1 MPDYQIVMNKIER
14 KNCFSDCYRMMVWR
28 VCLPWEQKI
37 VRFISRKEII
47 IYEHRHQKLRPLI
60 QQKSASYK
68 RLFSSKSLEHF
79 SFYLILKFTPILNP
93 ILLGLTNK
101 KELLSLC

>member
-1 MPDYQIVMNKIER
+1 MASASTSHSSQSP
-14 KNCFSDCYRMMVWR
+14 
-28 VCLPWEQKI
+28 QK
-37 VRFISRKEII
+37 RII
-47 IYEHRHQKLRPLI
+47 IYEHRHQRLRLLIPQKLAP
-60 QQKSASYK
+60 YK

-93 ILLGLTNK
+93 ILLGFTNK

>member
-1 MPDYQIVMNKIER
+1 MASASTRHSSQSP
-14 KNCFSDCYRMMVWR
+14 
-28 VCLPWEQKI
+28 QKGI
-37 VRFISRKEII
+37 T
-47 IYEHRHQKLRPLI
+47 IYEHRHQKLRLLI
-60 QQKSASYK
+60 LQKLEPYK